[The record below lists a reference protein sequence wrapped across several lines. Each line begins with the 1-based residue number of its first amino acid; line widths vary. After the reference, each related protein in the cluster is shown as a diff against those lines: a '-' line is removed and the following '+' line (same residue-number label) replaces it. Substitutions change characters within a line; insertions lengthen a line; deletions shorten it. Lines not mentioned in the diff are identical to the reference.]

1 MSKLGKGRIWC
12 RENGDYPSRGKGTE
26 LGLGMKYVFTRLGM
40 AGRRHEQK
48 RRPQPL
54 VGTGLPSGYQPT
66 RTPQQVH

>member
-1 MSKLGKGRIWC
+1 MKMGIS
-12 RENGDYPSRGKGTE
+12 PSRGKGTE